1 MTEQFIPF
9 TGESTFRATENT
21 PEREDFSAQDAT
33 GGIPGRQY
41 RLPLRGNSLNQMI
54 DAATPLL
61 GMVMRMARM
70 NSQEMPEHLFVRV
83 VTDIQAVEQLLQ
95 DQGYEPGVIVS
106 FRYVLCTFIDEAAL
120 GNGWS
125 NKNEWIKQSL
135 LVHFHN
141 EAWGGEKVFILLERL
156 MREPK
161 RYQDLLEFLFLCF
174 SLGFRGRYKVAV
186 QHQGEFD
193 QIYRRLHHVLH
204 QLRGDVPFPLLH
216 QDNKTQGGHYQLM
229 KGLTT
234 KHILIGGIVVLA
246 LFYLFY
252 MLQLD
257 SQTQDI
263 LHQLNRLLA
272 R

>member
-1 MTEQFIPF
+1 MSEQTAIL
-9 TGESTFRATENT
+9 
-21 PEREDFSAQDAT
+21 PEPQDET
-33 GGIPGRQY
+33 SRRQY
-41 RLPLRGNSLNQMI
+41 RLTLRGNSLNPMV

-61 GMVMRMARM
+61 GMVMRVATM
-70 NSQEMPEHLFVRV
+70 NSQSMPEHLFSQV
-83 VTDIQAVEQLLQ
+83 VTDVQAVEQLLQ
-95 DQGYEPGVIVS
+95 EQGYEPGVIVS
-106 FRYVLCTFIDEAAL
+106 FRYILCTYIDEAAL

-156 MREPK
+156 LREPK
-161 RYQDLLEFLFLCF
+161 RYQDLLEFLYLCF

-186 QHQGEFD
+186 QAQGGEFE
-193 QIYRRLHHVLH
+193 QIYQRLHHVLH
-204 QLRGDVPFPLLH
+204 KLRGDAPFPLLH
-216 QDNKTQGGHYQLM
+216 QDKNPQAGRYQLI
-229 KGLTT
+229 KRLTI
-234 KHILIGGIVVLA
+234 KHLFLGGAIVLA

-252 MLQLD
+252 LMRLD